1 VESEL
6 IHFPLFTLQ
15 NSGDEEQKKKKKK
28 KKKEADL
35 VTLVAVTLSLRW
47 TVAILLLSSASLCF
61 FSSSVFLLP
70 LLTMFLPSMQ
80 WLRGGVAGGNGGEA
94 TMALLLS
101 SVSSF
106 PLPCYFFHFLLLFLS
121 SSRSCFPFSIFF
133 FVLPPS
139 SVSQT
144 ILPSLSFSIFSPP
157 AHLSPLVF
165 IRRKRGGLLPLSS
178 HGTGVGWPGGH

>member
-15 NSGDEEQKKKKKK
+15 NSGDEEQ

-70 LLTMFLPSMQ
+70 LLTMFLPSLQ
-80 WLRGGVAGGNGGEA
+80 WLHGGVAGGNGGEA

-121 SSRSCFPFSIFF
+121 SSRSCFPSSIFF
-133 FVLPPS
+133 FLFFLPLLYLK
-139 SVSQT
+139 QFF
-144 ILPSLSFSIFSPP
+144 LPSLSLYFR
-157 AHLSPLVF
+157 PLF
-165 IRRKRGGLLPLSS
+165 ISLPWYL
-178 HGTGVGWPGGH
+178 

>member
-15 NSGDEEQKKKKKK
+15 NSGDEEQ

-70 LLTMFLPSMQ
+70 LLTMFLPSLQ
-80 WLRGGVAGGNGGEA
+80 WLHGGVAGGNGGEA

-121 SSRSCFPFSIFF
+121 SSRSCFPSSIFF
-133 FVLPPS
+133 FCS
-139 SVSQT
+139 SSLFC
-144 ILPSLSFSIFSPP
+144 ISNNSSFPLFLYIFAPCSSLSPGIYKEEKGGEGYYPC
-157 AHLSPLVF
+157 LVMAQ
-165 IRRKRGGLLPLSS
+165 G
-178 HGTGVGWPGGH
+178 